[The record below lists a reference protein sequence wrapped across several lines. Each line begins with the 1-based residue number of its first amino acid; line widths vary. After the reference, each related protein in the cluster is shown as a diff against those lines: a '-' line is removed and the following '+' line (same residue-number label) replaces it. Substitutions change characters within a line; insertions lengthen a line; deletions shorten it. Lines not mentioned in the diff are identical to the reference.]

1 MAVVADFHKLPPLI
15 SRRPSRHLAHIH
27 PLEDIFYLGSRLLS
41 CHEDATAVLRIWL
54 RNETRKRW
62 NA

>member
-15 SRRPSRHLAHIH
+15 SQRPSRHLAHIH

-54 RNETRKRW
+54 RNETRK
-62 NA
+62 